1 MFLGRRLLHF
11 LFCFLLVGMWR
22 DGWMDGFSFGKADYD
37 LQSHGHEETDSSVGE
52 TEFSEE

>member
-11 LFCFLLVGMWR
+11 FLFLFLLVGNVE
-22 DGWMDGFSFGKADYD
+22 GFDGFSFWKADDD